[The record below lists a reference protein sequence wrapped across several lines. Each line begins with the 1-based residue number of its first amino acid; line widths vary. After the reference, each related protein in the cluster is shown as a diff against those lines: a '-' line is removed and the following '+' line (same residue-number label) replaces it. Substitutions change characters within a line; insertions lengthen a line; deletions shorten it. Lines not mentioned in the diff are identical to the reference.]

1 MVSTL
6 VSALRFDGLADG
18 YDNSRPAPP
27 AAVIDVLCRYAGM
40 ARPTRVAD
48 IGCGTGLSTRIWIGR
63 AGAIVGVEPC
73 DDMRRRARQ
82 STDAV
87 PGGET
92 VRFVAGTSAA
102 TGLAPA
108 SVDIATCS
116 QSLHWMEPE
125 PAFAELAR
133 ILRPGGVFAA
143 IDADMTPS
151 FGGPAEAAFF
161 ALRRRTKALEAQ
173 HRPTAVRRWD
183 KAGHLARMEAS
194 GRFAFTRELL
204 AHQIEPG
211 NGPRLVGLA
220 LSLGSLAALLDH
232 GLSEEEC
239 GLADLRREAAAMGD
253 TPVPFHWSYRVRLG
267 VTPQA

>member
-211 NGPRLVGLA
+211 NGPGWSGWPCPSDRWRRCWTTACPKRNAAWPTCAGRPPPWAILPCRFTGA
-220 LSLGSLAALLDH
+220 IGSASA
-232 GLSEEEC
+232 
-239 GLADLRREAAAMGD
+239 
-253 TPVPFHWSYRVRLG
+253 
-267 VTPQA
+267 